1 MHIFSKIKHYN
12 VHFEVALTVD
22 VNCEEG
28 WTEIGINA
36 FNPLPDN
43 EKSYLAVTELP
54 FITTFEL
61 YKRI

>member
-1 MHIFSKIKHYN
+1 MHIFIKIKHCDI
-12 VHFEVALTVD
+12 HFEVALIVD

-28 WTEIGINA
+28 STEIGINA

-43 EKSYLAVTELP
+43 EKTYLAVTELP

-61 YKRI
+61 YKKI